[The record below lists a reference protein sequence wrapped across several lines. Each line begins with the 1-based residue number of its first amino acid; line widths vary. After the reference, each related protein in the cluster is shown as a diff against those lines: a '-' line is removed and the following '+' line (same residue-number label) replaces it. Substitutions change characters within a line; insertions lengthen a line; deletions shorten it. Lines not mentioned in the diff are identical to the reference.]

1 MSVIQYENVCKKF
14 AGSSKYAVDHVSAEI
29 ESGEFITILGSSGC
43 GKTTLLKLTNRLYD
57 PDDGKII
64 VEGVDI
70 KTVDPVELRRRLGY
84 VIQQVGLFPHMT
96 IKENI
101 TVIPSLMKWDK
112 RRMDERADELLK
124 LVGLEPAEFRDRYP
138 HQLSGGQ
145 QQRIG
150 LARAL
155 VLDPDIMLLDEPFG
169 AIDAITRLNLQN
181 ELLRIQ
187 GSLGKTILF
196 VTHDINEAFKMGNR
210 VMVMNEG
217 RLLQFDTPREIVQHP
232 ADAFVKSLIESA
244 RTQEKF
250 WEGTLGSSLIQPGQK
265 RYSGGNAMIF
275 FDPVRAQ
282 EQFREEML

>member
-1 MSVIQYENVCKKF
+1 MGVVRPKGRFVYRTQGIGLERHLEKYRMSAIQYENVCKKF

-101 TVIPSLMKWDK
+101 TVIPSLMKWDR

-124 LVGLEPAEFRDRYP
+124 LVGLEPGEFRDRYP

-187 GSLGKTILF
+187 GSLGKTIRF
-196 VTHDINEAFKMGNR
+196 VTHDIIEAFKMGNR

-250 WEGTLGSSLIQPGQK
+250 WEGTL
-265 RYSGGNAMIF
+265 
-275 FDPVRAQ
+275 
-282 EQFREEML
+282 